1 MNREALVREPALP
14 GADGQEAPVVI
25 DVRGLRVCRG
35 RRQVLD
41 IPALDLRRGEILA
54 VIGPN
59 GSGKSTLLQTLACLE
74 CPAEGEIY
82 FDGQPVWRRNQEEGP
97 IRRRRP
103 DGPGITPLV
112 VRRRIAMVFQ
122 EPLLIDSTVAGNI
135 ATGLRF
141 RGVPAREIEG
151 EVRTWAERFGIEGLL
166 TRSARTLSGGEA
178 QRVSLARAFACRPEV
193 LFLDEPFSA
202 LDAPT
207 RAGFLQELG
216 EALEST
222 GTTAVFVTHDF
233 NELHFLGDRVAV
245 LLDGQVAQ
253 FGTRDSVLSAPG
265 SRTVA
270 AFLGVENLFD
280 GRIGGYRPSDIE
292 VQLEGGMSIRSS
304 VPGDSGRVA
313 PGDRVTACLRAGDV
327 WIAQHDHRDPRLN
340 RLPGKVSRVTPEG
353 SQFKVDLDCGI
364 RVVAAAGRREMAAGM
379 LRAGAEVCAFFDPAS
394 VHLIREPGQ

>member
-1 MNREALVREPALP
+1 MIDRAPERGPAAIGRAGEGENLLIP
-14 GADGQEAPVVI
+14 LATEQEDPVILGVH
-25 DVRGLRVCRG
+25 GLRVRRG
-35 RRQVLD
+35 RRLVLD
-41 IPALDLRRGEILA
+41 IPFLDLRRGEILA

-74 CPAEGEIY
+74 RPAEGEIY
-82 FDGQPVWRRNQEEGP
+82 FDGQPVWRRSPGV
-97 IRRRRP
+97 
-103 DGPGITPLV
+103 PGITALA
-112 VRRRIAMVFQ
+112 VRRKIAMVFQ

-233 NELHFLGDRVAV
+233 NELQFLGDRVAV
-245 LLDGQVAQ
+245 LLDGRVAQ

-280 GRIGGYRPSDIE
+280 GRIGQYHASDLE
-292 VQLEGGMSIRSS
+292 VQLGAGITVRSRAR
-304 VPGDSGRVA
+304 GDSRRIA
-313 PGDRVTACLRAGDV
+313 PGDQVIACLRAEDV

-340 RLPGKVSRVTPEG
+340 RLPGRVAKVTPDG
-353 SQFKVDLDCGI
+353 GQFKVVLDCGI
-364 RVVAAAGRREMAAGM
+364 RMVAAAGRREMAAGM
-379 LRAGAEVCAFFDPAS
+379 LKAGAEVCIFFDPAS
-394 VHLIREPGQ
+394 VHLIE